1 MEESIEYKDE
11 NLANEFIEYYQS
23 TKIDILP
30 KLIEIMLEEMFVRR
44 PAIITKERDLRKD
57 GSSNFFE
64 GQKFDAFFWKFPE
77 VGERFHFLEKGRA
90 NIQTSEV
97 VEIID
102 YKTFRTENSIYTI
115 YTLED
120 QREDKIIEI
129 LN

>member
-11 NLANEFIEYYQS
+11 NLSKEFIEYYQS

-30 KLIEIMLEEMFVRR
+30 KLIEIMLEEMFVKR
-44 PAIITKERDLRKD
+44 PAIITKERDLRTD
-57 GSSNFFE
+57 GGSNFFE
-64 GQKFDAFFWKFPE
+64 GQKFDAFFWRLPE
-77 VGERFHFLEKGRA
+77 VGECFYFLEKGA
-90 NIQTSEV
+90 SKICTSEV
-97 VEIID
+97 VERID
-102 YKTFRTENSIYTI
+102 SRTFRTMNSIYTI